1 MNPSGP
7 ALSSGRTLGRA
18 TASLVV
24 AARSRIGPR
33 LRDRARG
40 AAGHCARLVGAR
52 AFRKLV
58 LFIMQTLIENS
69 PLVWSATATLIENSS
84 LVWSATALH

>member
-24 AARSRIGPR
+24 AARSRSGPR

-40 AAGHCARLVGAR
+40 AAGHRAKLNVGAR
-52 AFRKLV
+52 AFPTLV

-69 PLVWSATATLIENSS
+69 PLVWSATA
-84 LVWSATALH
+84 LH

>member
-24 AARSRIGPR
+24 AARSRSGPR
-33 LRDRARG
+33 LRDCARG
-40 AAGHCARLVGAR
+40 AAEHPREKKWLLITYSSFGYYANTH
-52 AFRKLV
+52 
-58 LFIMQTLIENS
+58 IENS
-69 PLVWSATATLIENSS
+69 PHGV
-84 LVWSATALH
+84 V

>member
-24 AARSRIGPR
+24 AARSRSGPR

-40 AAGHCARLVGAR
+40 AAGHRARLKVGVR
-52 AFRKLV
+52 ASVLV

-69 PLVWSATATLIENSS
+69 PLVWSATA
-84 LVWSATALH
+84 LH